1 MFFSR
6 LSFSSAFVFMQYKS
20 TFTLWKKN
28 KDIII
33 TWKRESLTV
42 YVDSMQ
48 QMVAFGLLNPLAS
61 TSSFNVLPNFHKI
74 SFDQNCWFCQMSNKY
89 SPLI

>member
-1 MFFSR
+1 ME
-6 LSFSSAFVFMQYKS
+6 
-20 TFTLWKKN
+20 KN
-28 KDIII
+28 KYIII

-89 SPLI
+89 SPLV

>member
-1 MFFSR
+1 ME
-6 LSFSSAFVFMQYKS
+6 
-20 TFTLWKKN
+20 KN
-28 KDIII
+28 KYIII

-48 QMVAFGLLNPLAS
+48 QMVSFGLLNPLAS

-74 SFDQNCWFCQMSNKY
+74 CFD
-89 SPLI
+89 